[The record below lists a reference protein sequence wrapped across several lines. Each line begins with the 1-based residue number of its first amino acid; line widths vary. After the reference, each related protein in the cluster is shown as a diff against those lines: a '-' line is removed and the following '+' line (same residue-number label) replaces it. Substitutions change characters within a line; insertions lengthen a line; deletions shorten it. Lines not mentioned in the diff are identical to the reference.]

1 MSDVVELTKTFD
13 VDGFTLAWD
22 EWGSGDGS
30 PLVLIH
36 GFSGSAHDFALHIP
50 ALAEG
55 RRVLAI
61 DHRGHGRSSNSL
73 DEATYTVDHILD
85 DVIDWLSHTVDGP
98 IDLLGHSM
106 GGRVALRFALARR
119 DLVHSMI
126 LMDTTAW
133 QFGIEDPAVAKMI
146 TGYFSSMTVDTPM
159 GNIPE
164 SPETPLIAAATPAD
178 WQTRKDELSQ
188 AFDPMACKALGLALF
203 DNRLQPVDHL
213 LGDIDAPVTVIAG
226 EHDHPFVDHAQPLA
240 DGVADGQC
248 VIIDGAHH
256 SPQLT
261 HQAEWLAA
269 VESHLARV
277 SAGR

>member
-1 MSDVVELTKTFD
+1 MSVVTELTKTFD
-13 VDGFTLAWD
+13 VERFTLAWD
-22 EWGSGDGS
+22 EWGSGDAP

-50 ALAEG
+50 ALAEH

-73 DEATYTVDHILD
+73 DEETYTADHIVD

-98 IDLLGHSM
+98 VDLLGHSM

-119 DLVHSMI
+119 DLVHSLI

-133 QFGIEDPAVAKMI
+133 SFAIEDPAVAEMI
-146 TGYFSSMTVDTPM
+146 NGFFSSITAETPM
-159 GNIPE
+159 GNMPAGPE
-164 SPETPLIAAATPAD
+164 DELIDAAAPAD
-178 WQTRKDELSQ
+178 WRERKAELAA
-188 AFDPMACKALGLALF
+188 AFDPMACRALGLALF
-203 DNRLQPVDHL
+203 GDRLQPVDHL

-226 EHDHPFVDHAQPLA
+226 EHDHPYVDHAQNLA
-240 DGVADGQC
+240 DGVADGEC
-248 VIIDGAHH
+248 VIIDGAYH

-269 VESHLARV
+269 VDRHLARV
-277 SAGR
+277 SG

>member
-1 MSDVVELTKTFD
+1 MTHELTRTYD
-13 VDGFTLAWD
+13 VDGFSLAWD
-22 EWGSGDGS
+22 EWGSGDGP

-36 GFSGSAHDFALHIP
+36 GFSGSAHDFDLHID
-50 ALAEG
+50 ALAAD

-61 DHRGHGRSSNSL
+61 DHRGHGRSTNSL
-73 DEATYTVDHILD
+73 DEATYTVDHIVD

-119 DLVHSMI
+119 DLLHSLI

-133 QFGIEDPAVAKMI
+133 EFGVADPEVSAMI
-146 TGYFSSMTVDTPM
+146 ADFFGTITVDTPM
-159 GNIPE
+159 GNPPP
-164 SPETPLIAAATPAD
+164 SPENPLIEATTPAD
-178 WQTRKDELSQ
+178 WQSRKAELSA

-203 DNRLQPVDHL
+203 GNNLEQVDHK

-226 EHDHPFVDHAQPLA
+226 EHDHPYVDHAQALS
-240 DGVADGQC
+240 DGVARGEC
-248 VIIDGAHH
+248 VIIDGAYH

-269 VESHLARV
+269 VQTHLARV
-277 SAGR
+277 A